1 MIAISNSQV
10 KSRERVAAYGEV
22 FTSDNEVN
30 NMCNLVDDECRRFD
44 STFLEPACGDG
55 NFLAEIL
62 KRKLDALENDS
73 DFERK
78 SLIALA
84 SLYGIDIQQ
93 DNVEACQKRLYNIWN
108 ERGNFDGTLRT
119 RAREI
124 VNANI
129 VCADTLDM
137 TKDIFFTE
145 WTFPEGSITPS
156 GKEFNL
162 RKMIHDGEQKL
173 SEKESG
179 QIGLPFED

>member
-1 MIAISNSQV
+1 MITISNSQV
-10 KSRERVAAYGEV
+10 KSRERVSAYGEV

-30 NMCNLVDDECRRFD
+30 NMCDLVDDECRKPE

-62 KRKLDALENDS
+62 RRKLHALKD
-73 DFERK
+73 DPDYERK

-84 SLYGIDIQQ
+84 SLYGIDILQ
-93 DNVEACQKRLYNIWN
+93 DNADSCRRRLYDIWN
-108 ERGNFDGTLRT
+108 DRPNLNGSLRT

-124 VNANI
+124 LDANI

-137 TKDIFFTE
+137 KQEIIFIE
-145 WTFPEGSITPS
+145 WTFPEGSTIPQK
-156 GKEFNL
+156 KEFSF
-162 RKMIHDGEQKL
+162 RKMIQKGEQKL

-179 QIGLPFED
+179 QFGFNFDE